1 MVMLMFHNNI
11 IMFPQ
16 SGKQKVYT
24 IGARGGKFCPRIK
37 KMTID
42 IERQDG
48 YAYVN
53 NRRSYGSI

>member
-1 MVMLMFHNNI
+1 MFPSNI
-11 IMFPQ
+11 FMFPQ

-24 IGARGGKFCPRIK
+24 IGARGGKFYPRIK

-48 YAYVN
+48 YAYV
-53 NRRSYGSI
+53 SQ

>member
-11 IMFPQ
+11 IMSPQ
-16 SGKQKVYT
+16 SGKQKVYP

-48 YAYVN
+48 YAYV
-53 NRRSYGSI
+53 SQ

>member
-11 IMFPQ
+11 IMSPQ

-48 YAYVN
+48 YAYV
-53 NRRSYGSI
+53 SQ

>member
-1 MVMLMFHNNI
+1 MVMLMFRNSI

-42 IERQDG
+42 IERQDP
-48 YAYVN
+48 Y
-53 NRRSYGSI
+53 RI